1 MTPAE
6 TTTILRQFNEW
17 RRGGDIEQ
25 PGPLAVGE
33 AIDAAVEMIE
43 RMDEAMESL
52 LIRCDDSDSAMYG
65 TLSTSFVRDTVRIA
79 RGALEESK

>member
-6 TTTILRQFNEW
+6 AATILRQFNEW

-33 AIDAAVEMIE
+33 AIDA
-43 RMDEAMESL
+43 
-52 LIRCDDSDSAMYG
+52 
-65 TLSTSFVRDTVRIA
+65 TLKPITTHIW
-79 RGALEESK
+79 E

>member
-1 MTPAE
+1 MTNCTE

-33 AIDAAVEMIE
+33 AIDAAIKMIE
-43 RMDEAMESL
+43 RVAQLDPQPCLPAMDHNWYYAQGWNDCLTAVTEK
-52 LIRCDDSDSAMYG
+52 
-65 TLSTSFVRDTVRIA
+65 
-79 RGALEESK
+79 SK

>member
-17 RRGGDIEQ
+17 RRSDNEPSEQ
-25 PGPLAVGE
+25 PKPPDPREISE

-43 RMDEAMESL
+43 RMRDVEVALREIVWSN
-52 LIRCDDSDSAMYG
+52 DSKWQAD
-65 TLSTSFVRDTVRIA
+65 RA
-79 RGALEESK
+79 RSVLEKSK